1 MKYAILIILSYPP
14 GEYGISKIPPLQGA
28 IKDLLFM
35 TRFCLEREILPHNI
49 TIVTDLV
56 NIPSLCNNTNI
67 KVNPY
72 CSSTFVCREFCQ
84 FIENTIR
91 GIDNS
96 YRRRDEVET
105 PEVLIYF
112 SCHGA
117 KIPIA
122 IPEVRDE
129 QGIVLMN
136 EDGTSLRYLTT
147 KDIFNVLFG
156 RNNISPN
163 GIMKIPIYKKIKQII
178 NENRRNIE
186 SISSDY
192 EFISVNL
199 TTPIESPNS
208 EKRCYRSSYLM
219 NRGIPATARVLI
231 IVDTCYSGRM
241 MHFPFIY
248 SPTEQIL
255 TKSNLFGCFVNH
267 IDMPYCV
274 CISSCDADKSTKS
287 PFDGSHLTQIICS
300 QFSNCTESLNI
311 MQFYYHIMNTT
322 NSKFRNFIIKE
333 TISPVISS
341 TSNNIVLL
349 IPFFGHENIR
359 KPRKI
364 KKS

>member
-1 MKYAILIILSYPP
+1 MKYAILIVLSYPP

-28 IKDLLFM
+28 IKDLLMM
-35 TRFCLEREILPHNI
+35 TRFCMGKGISPNNI
-49 TIVTDLV
+49 TIVTDLINV
-56 NIPSLCNNTNI
+56 PSICNEANI
-67 KVNPY
+67 KLNPY
-72 CSSTFVCREFCQ
+72 ASSTFVCREFCQ

-96 YRRRDEVET
+96 YRRREEVET

-117 KIPIA
+117 KIPIE

-136 EDGTSLRYLTT
+136 ENGTALRYLTT
-147 KDIFNVLFG
+147 KDIFNLLFG
-156 RNNISPN
+156 RNNISKN
-163 GIMKIPIYKKIKQII
+163 GIMKIPIYKKIRQIV
-178 NENRRNIE
+178 NENERNIE
-186 SISSDY
+186 HISSDY
-192 EFISVNL
+192 EFIAIDLMSP
-199 TTPIESPNS
+199 TESPNS
-208 EKRCYRSSYLM
+208 TERCYRSNYLM

-231 IVDTCYSGRM
+231 IVDTCYSGKM

-248 SPTEQIL
+248 SPSEQIL

-300 QFSNCTESLNI
+300 HFTNFDESLNI

-341 TSNNIVLL
+341 TNNSVELL
-349 IPFFGHENIR
+349 LPFFGCETIR
-359 KPRKI
+359 KPIKI